1 MKLNFIKV
9 KELHGTNPDGTKFV
23 LSEGDEVCLKL
34 DLQNM
39 HLTFFDD
46 LKKQYPDGWVEGRI
60 SHISD
65 AGNIIRFYV
74 FPSTFFLLSH
84 KDILEVSG
92 KKPN

>member
-1 MKLNFIKV
+1 MKLNFVKV

-23 LSEGDEVCLKL
+23 LSEGDNVCLKL

-39 HLTFFDD
+39 SLTFFDD
-46 LKKQYPDGWVEGRI
+46 LMKQYPDGWVEGQI

-65 AGNIIRFYV
+65 AGNAIRFHV

-84 KDILEVSG
+84 KDILEVSD
-92 KKPN
+92 KQPN